1 METPAGITDDRYTV
15 QTGDSLTSIADS
27 LALTG
32 GWTALYVENQQVIG
46 EDPDVILPGQRL
58 LVDAE
63 TGE

>member
-1 METPAGITDDRYTV
+1 M

-32 GWTALYVENQQVIG
+32 GWTALYVENQQVVG
-46 EDPDVILPGQRL
+46 EDPDLILPGQRL